1 MKKLILTI
9 SIIFLLVSVL
19 YTNTLATEII
29 IGNTPSSNTSVNNSA
44 NNTNANTNSNS
55 NTSNNTNKTNT
66 TNKINTTSNKTTTNS
81 SYKNTNLPDTGSE
94 DFMIGFVI
102 VAGLISAV
110 YAYIKIKT
118 YNI

>member
-9 SIIFLLVSVL
+9 SIIFLLVSVF

-29 IGNTPSSNTSVNNSA
+29 IGNTPSNNTTVNNSS
-44 NNTNANTNSNS
+44 NNINANSNS
-55 NTSNNTNKTNT
+55 NTNKANNTNKTNT
-66 TNKINTTSNKTTTNS
+66 TNKINTTNKTNS

-94 DFMIGFVI
+94 DYVIGFVV
-102 VAGLISAV
+102 VAGLVSAV